1 MNDRDEAQDRRAQ
14 TPAVNAPHPL
24 RSAISLAAILIGAT
38 LLPASVPLAQRPEVR
53 MLVQSSLLAGFQYYQ
68 GKQLWDKI
76 KVGDP
81 LTLVRE
87 PANPHDSN
95 AVRVEWQGHKLGYVP
110 RRENEAVA
118 RHMDGGGKAE
128 ARVSK
133 LTLHRDPRQRIEFE
147 VFVRL

>member
-1 MNDRDEAQDRRAQ
+1 MNVHDNDRNGWAQALAVTLGALALVAAAVA
-14 TPAVNAPHPL
+14 TPAP
-24 RSAISLAAILIGAT
+24 GG
-38 LLPASVPLAQRPEVR
+38 EVR

-68 GKQLWDKI
+68 GGQLWDEI
-76 KVGDP
+76 KVGDA
-81 LTLVRE
+81 LTLARE

-110 RRENEAVA
+110 RRENQAVA
-118 RHMDGGGKAE
+118 RHMDRGGNVE

-133 LTLHRDPRQRIEFE
+133 LTQHRNPWQRIEFE

>member
-1 MNDRDEAQDRRAQ
+1 MAATAVPAQ
-14 TPAVNAPHPL
+14 
-24 RSAISLAAILIGAT
+24 SG
-38 LLPASVPLAQRPEVR
+38 EVR

-68 GKQLWDKI
+68 GGRLWDEI

-81 LTLVRE
+81 LTLARE
-87 PANPHDSN
+87 PDNPHDSN

-110 RRENEAVA
+110 RRENQAVA
-118 RHMDGGGKAE
+118 RHMDSGGKVE

-133 LTLHRDPRQRIEFE
+133 LTQHRNPRQRIEFE